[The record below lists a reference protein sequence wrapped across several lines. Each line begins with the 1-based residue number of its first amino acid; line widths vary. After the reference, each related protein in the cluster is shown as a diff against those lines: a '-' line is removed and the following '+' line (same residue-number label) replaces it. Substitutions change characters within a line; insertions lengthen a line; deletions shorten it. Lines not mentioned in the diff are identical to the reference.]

1 MCSVDYNP
9 FNFPFRCDAD
19 PQALAK
25 YVLALIRKD
34 KSIEELKSS
43 MISQMDVFLQSET
56 NPFVDMLFKIV
67 DTKEYISGAQNTTV
81 SPAPKQE
88 KEPEVEKE
96 KTEPLAA
103 PAESH
108 AEADSTTPV
117 RAEHDKL
124 PEPRPSYDDREER
137 KRRTPPRER
146 LGHGYR
152 GGHRDHRDYNQSRRL
167 PRTSRSRSR
176 SLSPRH
182 DRFRSTRRRASPRR
196 SSRSCRRARS
206 TSSSGCAR

>member
-1 MCSVDYNP
+1 M
-9 FNFPFRCDAD
+9 
-19 PQALAK
+19 AK

-56 NPFVDMLFKIV
+56 NSFVDMLFKIV
-67 DTKEYISGAQNTTV
+67 DTKEYISGAQNITV
-81 SPAPKQE
+81 TAAKQE
-88 KEPEVEKE
+88 KEEVAEKE
-96 KTEPLAA
+96 KMEPIAA
-103 PAESH
+103 PTESQ

-117 RAEHDKL
+117 RTEHDKL

-152 GGHRDHRDYNQSRRL
+152 GGHRDHRDYQSRRF
-167 PRTSRSRSR
+167 RT
-176 SLSPRH
+176 
-182 DRFRSTRRRASPRR
+182 
-196 SSRSCRRARS
+196 
-206 TSSSGCAR
+206 